1 MEDELMPR
9 YEYVCTDCN
18 HKFAD
23 IVPIADRDNVYC
35 PECENVARRGVAAPS
50 VHFKGSGWTQK
61 KSHNTKPK
69 SIETTT
75 RDLSDKWKTDH
86 PNN

>member
-1 MEDELMPR
+1 MPR

-23 IVPIADRDNVYC
+23 IVPIADRDNIYC
-35 PECENVARRGVAAPS
+35 PECENVARRGIAAPP
-50 VHFKGSGWTQK
+50 VHFKGGGWTETKQT
-61 KSHNTKPK
+61 SKPK

-75 RDLSDKWKTDH
+75 RDLSDRWNKEH
-86 PNN
+86 PKN